1 MTSVSKV
8 VATDWGLASELRL
21 SVLRLRRRL
30 TGEGLPHNELSPAAL
45 AVIGCLYRFGE
56 MTIGELAQ
64 HERVQP
70 PSMTRTVRFLESSGG
85 FVERR
90 PHPDDRRQVLVR
102 LTEAGRQT
110 LLADR
115 ESRDA
120 WLAQRLSRLTQQERD
135 VLRQAAPLLDR
146 LATDD

>member
-70 PSMTRTVRFLESSGG
+70 PSMTRILNSLQNAGMVSRTK
-85 FVERR
+85 
-90 PHPDDRRQVLVR
+90 HPSDGRQVLYAATGVAEELVIR
-102 LTEAGRQT
+102 
-110 LLADR
+110 DR
-115 ESRDA
+115 ERRDN
-120 WLAQRLSRLTQQERD
+120 WLSQRLQDLSPQERATLEAAIP
-135 VLRQAAPLLDR
+135 VLNR
-146 LATDD
+146 LALG